1 MSSAGANA
9 RAVDLWCAPGM
20 RAELER
26 LHGLADPAAKAP
38 TKRVCAGVREEICG
52 WFKGHQQEVARLPE
66 EVRGETA
73 ALVAAGLLK
82 ADRAGAISV
91 TDWPLGS
98 GAAWTVERGQHF
110 ARMQEVAAW
119 AKAMLALRAPG
130 GERGMESEPPAD
142 DGEEQRG
149 AEAQELRAR
158 HENGRPPTPTRC
170 VQQLIFTIAK
180 HGLSETT
187 RRGRGMRTNLP
198 MEALI
203 SVQST
208 PGKHGALPHEIGG
221 GGEVGDTS
229 AESGVTGTIASQS
242 SLEGV
247 KESKTC
253 TVPLIV
259 LAERAESVKVI
270 NPVSTYVPTSKPHS
284 VTAASAE

>member
-130 GERGMESEPPAD
+130 GALPSPSGGAGGQPLPAGPPSGAASPAALSPVAIAAIAAEAAKAAVEAMKADLLVAMGGASSGGGAGRGPSPPANRV
-142 DGEEQRG
+142 QR
-149 AEAQELRAR
+149 
-158 HENGRPPTPTRC
+158 
-170 VQQLIFTIAK
+170 
-180 HGLSETT
+180 S
-187 RRGRGMRTNLP
+187 
-198 MEALI
+198 
-203 SVQST
+203 
-208 PGKHGALPHEIGG
+208 
-221 GGEVGDTS
+221 S
-229 AESGVTGTIASQS
+229 A
-242 SLEGV
+242 
-247 KESKTC
+247 
-253 TVPLIV
+253 
-259 LAERAESVKVI
+259 
-270 NPVSTYVPTSKPHS
+270 
-284 VTAASAE
+284 